1 VNFNSLKLTSI
12 GAEAFMNDSKID
24 FDGTFNAGLVS
35 VGARAFSGCNIEQVV
50 LDKSTTQL
58 DRDAFGGNVSINIF
72 VTEEL
77 LEHYTE
83 LFKNYK
89 NVKIMSI

>member
-1 VNFNSLKLTSI
+1 MERLKKI
-12 GAEAFMNDSKID
+12 G
-24 FDGTFNAGLVS
+24 
-35 VGARAFSGCNIEQVV
+35 QVV
-50 LDKSTTQL
+50 PKNSKDVKVSRFALGMEKL

-83 LFKNYK
+83 LFKEYEK
-89 NVKIMSI
+89 VKIMSI